1 MLGRLG
7 IGVEGGGEEGC
18 GGRGGE
24 GRVVVVGESE
34 VVRFSGGC
42 IEPVSTDTLLF
53 TSFFAVLPFSFRA
66 FVFLRSARLFF
77 FFFFFLVADT
87 CDSRAV
93 FFIFSSPFLLFASF
107 SPFFGLSLVCFSLLL
122 SLGPRPLFL
131 RALVLFLF
139 LLCRSYYWYMRVR
152 ANMCM

>member
-1 MLGRLG
+1 VLGRLG

-77 FFFFFLVADT
+77 FFFFF
-87 CDSRAV
+87 
-93 FFIFSSPFLLFASF
+93 
-107 SPFFGLSLVCFSLLL
+107 FG
-122 SLGPRPLFL
+122 R
-131 RALVLFLF
+131 
-139 LLCRSYYWYMRVR
+139 
-152 ANMCM
+152 

>member
-1 MLGRLG
+1 VLGRLG

-34 VVRFSGGC
+34 VVRFWGC
-42 IEPVSTDTLLF
+42 YIEPVSTDILLL
-53 TSFFAVLPFSFRA
+53 TSFFAALPFYVCA

-77 FFFFFLVADT
+77 FFFFWGVADT

>member
-1 MLGRLG
+1 VLGRLG

-66 FVFLRSARLFF
+66 FVFLRSARPFF
-77 FFFFFLVADT
+77 FSVADT

-93 FFIFSSPFLLFASF
+93 FFSFPSPFLLFASF

-122 SLGPRPLFL
+122 SLRLRPPFL